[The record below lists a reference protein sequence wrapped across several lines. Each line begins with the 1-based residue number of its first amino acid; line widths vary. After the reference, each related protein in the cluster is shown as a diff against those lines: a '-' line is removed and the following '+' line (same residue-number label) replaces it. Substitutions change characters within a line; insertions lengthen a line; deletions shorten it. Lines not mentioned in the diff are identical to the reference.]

1 MHDNSS
7 KLKVLVVD
15 ESVVNRRLLTEAIA
29 AMPEVGS
36 AAATPTGRLALSRL
50 GLQPVDVVLV
60 DVEGPPDGGLESIRE
75 LREKFPDVA
84 VVAVSHLDS
93 LAAPKVIRALEAG
106 ALEVVGK
113 PSLKATP
120 GELAEFRQQLEG
132 LFRGIRGRREA
143 GRARRL
149 SAPGRAPGQGAAAP
163 VTLARPAPA
172 TPRPLAPPE
181 AARARPRPAG
191 FPGRLELVAIGVSTG
206 GPNAL
211 KSVVPR
217 LPRDL
222 GVPVLLVQHMPATFT
237 KALAES
243 LDRESELSIKEA
255 EEGEAAQAGTVYV
268 APGGRHMVVRKEG
281 QGAIERLV
289 IGLTDDPPVNSC
301 RPAAD
306 VLLQSLAKADP
317 GRVLAVIMT
326 GMGSDGM
333 AGVAAIKQRGGY
345 CLSQSEDSCVVYGM
359 PRAVDEAGLSDERV
373 PLDELAA
380 RILALVR
387 RGQDQRS

>member
-1 MHDNSS
+1 MDDNSY

-15 ESVVNRRLLTEAIA
+15 ESVVNRRLLADAIA
-29 AMPEVGS
+29 AMAEVGS
-36 AAATPTGRLALSRL
+36 AVATPSGRLALSRL
-50 GLQPVDVVLV
+50 GLQPVDVVVV
-60 DVEGPPDGGLESIRE
+60 DVEGPPDGGLESIRAM
-75 LREKFPDVA
+75 RQQFPDVT

-93 LAAPKVIRALEAG
+93 MAAPKVIRALEAG

-113 PSLKATP
+113 PSVKATP
-120 GELAEFRQQLEG
+120 AELQEFRQQLEG

-143 GRARRL
+143 GRARRMSTL
-149 SAPGRAPGQGAAAP
+149 GQSP
-163 VTLARPAPA
+163 PAPL
-172 TPRPLAPPE
+172 PRPVPIPPRPPAPMAPP
-181 AARARPRPAG
+181 AASASPRPSLVS
-191 FPGRLELVAIGVSTG
+191 GRLEVVAIGVSTG

-222 GVPVLLVQHMPATFT
+222 GLPVLLVQHMPATFT

-243 LDRESELSIKEA
+243 LDRGSELTVKEA
-255 EEGEAAQAGTVYV
+255 EEGEAVKAGTVYV
-268 APGGRHMVVRKEG
+268 APGGRHMAVRQEG
-281 QGAIERLV
+281 PSNARRLV
-289 IGLTDDPPVNSC
+289 IGLNDDPPVNSC

-306 VLLQSLAKADP
+306 VLLQSLAKADA

-359 PRAVDEAGLSDERV
+359 PRAVDEAGLSDEKV
-373 PLDELAA
+373 PLEGLAA
-380 RILALVR
+380 RILTLAR
-387 RGQDQRS
+387 RGQDQRG

>member
-1 MHDNSS
+1 M
-7 KLKVLVVD
+7 
-15 ESVVNRRLLTEAIA
+15 R
-29 AMPEVGS
+29 
-36 AAATPTGRLALSRL
+36 
-50 GLQPVDVVLV
+50 QQ
-60 DVEGPPDGGLESIRE
+60 
-75 LREKFPDVA
+75 FPDVT

-93 LAAPKVIRALEAG
+93 MAAPKVIKALEAG

-113 PSLKATP
+113 PSVKATP
-120 GELAEFRQQLEG
+120 AELQEFRQQLEG

-149 SAPGRAPGQGAAAP
+149 STQGPPPSAPLPRPVPMPPPPPAPAAPSAPAAAAAAAP
-163 VTLARPAPA
+163 
-172 TPRPLAPPE
+172 PRPSLVS
-181 AARARPRPAG
+181 
-191 FPGRLELVAIGVSTG
+191 GRLEVVAIGVSTG

-222 GVPVLLVQHMPATFT
+222 GVPILLVQHMPATFT

-243 LDRESELSIKEA
+243 LDRVSELTIKEA
-255 EEGEAAQAGTVYV
+255 EEGETVKAGTVYV
-268 APGGRHMVVRKEG
+268 APGGRHMVVRQEG
-281 QGAIERLV
+281 QSNARRLV
-289 IGLTDDPPVNSC
+289 IGLNDDPPVNSC

-306 VLLQSLAKADP
+306 VLLQSLVKADA

-359 PRAVDEAGLSDERV
+359 PRAVDEARLSDERV
-373 PLDELAA
+373 PLEGLAA
-380 RILALVR
+380 RILTLTR
-387 RGQDQRS
+387 RGQNQRGLS

>member
-1 MHDNSS
+1 MDDNNH
-7 KLKVLVVD
+7 KLRVLVVD
-15 ESVVNRRLLTEAIA
+15 ESVVNRRLLAEALA

-60 DVEGPPDGGLESIRE
+60 DVEGPPDGGLESIRAMRRQYPE
-75 LREKFPDVA
+75 VT
-84 VVAVSHLDS
+84 VVALSHLDS
-93 LAAPKVIRALEAG
+93 MAAPKVIGALEAG

-113 PSLKATP
+113 PAEKAP
-120 GELAEFRQQLEG
+120 PAEWREFRQQLEG

-149 SAPGRAPGQGAAAP
+149 STPGQAP
-163 VTLARPAPA
+163 PAPSRPAPA
-172 TPRPLAPPE
+172 PPRPTAPLETPP
-181 AARARPRPAG
+181 ARPRPAPLG
-191 FPGRLELVAIGVSTG
+191 GRLEVVAIGVSTG

-222 GVPVLLVQHMPATFT
+222 GVPILLVQHMPATFT

-243 LDRESELSIKEA
+243 LDRGSQLTVKEA
-255 EEGEAAQAGTVYV
+255 REGETALAGTVYL
-268 APGGRHMVVRKEG
+268 APGGRHMVVRQEG
-281 QGAIERLV
+281 PPSARRLV
-289 IGLTDDPPVNSC
+289 IGLNDDPPVNSC
-301 RPAAD
+301 RPAVD
-306 VLLQSLAKADP
+306 VLLASLAQGET

-326 GMGSDGM
+326 GMGSDGL
-333 AGVAAIKQRGGY
+333 AGVAAIKRRGGY
-345 CLSQSEDSCVVYGM
+345 CLSQSEDTCVVYGM
-359 PRAVDEAGLSDERV
+359 PRAVDEAGLSDEKV
-373 PLDELAA
+373 GLEDLAA

-387 RGQDQRS
+387 RGQEQRG